1 MSWVLELESERNLPA
16 VREGPVSSPE
26 MCLLRDAD
34 DADVFPIIKVGKD
47 ITDINVE
54 ESMG

>member
-34 DADVFPIIKVGKD
+34 DADVFPIIQVWKVNH
-47 ITDINVE
+47 DINEE
-54 ESMG
+54 ESMR